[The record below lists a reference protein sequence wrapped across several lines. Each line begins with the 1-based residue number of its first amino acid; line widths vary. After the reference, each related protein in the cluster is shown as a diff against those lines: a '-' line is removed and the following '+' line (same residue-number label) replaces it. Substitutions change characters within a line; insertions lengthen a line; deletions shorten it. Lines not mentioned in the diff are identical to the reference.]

1 MVLDLAA
8 PYSIRLHYLQSF
20 LKLDGQNQHAVLRQW
35 IALQFLAIY
44 TKVRSTVTCLGLCT
58 FLVLPSLP
66 LASVV
71 LFAKSDKDGYD
82 KSNITVTY
90 ILFLGTVVM
99 ELAPFFFILIIGI
112 CLSPCN
118 NLTNK
123 LTHALRWQDMVAQHN
138 IMSVC
143 ARKKKPPTLMKLA
156 TFSYL
161 KHWYIWHKCVAQQI
175 SVLVRHHTEDHG
187 WKKYIRDG

>member
-1 MVLDLAA
+1 MFLDLAA

-123 LTHALRWQDMVAQHN
+123 LTHALRWQRHGCPAQHHVSLCSEEEAPN
-138 IMSVC
+138 SDEACYLQLPQALVHLAQMCS
-143 ARKKKPPTLMKLA
+143 PTNLGA
-156 TFSYL
+156 GSSP
-161 KHWYIWHKCVAQQI
+161 HGRPWVEE
-175 SVLVRHHTEDHG
+175 VHT
-187 WKKYIRDG
+187 